1 MITNVYIDGFNLYFR
16 CVRHTPYKW
25 LNLAEMSRLLFKRH
39 TVHRIRYFTALVTT
53 RQDDPDQLARQQV
66 YLRALSTIPNLHIHL
81 GTFSQHRCK
90 RPLASSSTEPPQMVE
105 VIDQKEKGSDVNLA
119 TYLLVDGFR
128 NDCEQ
133 AVVVSGDADLIEPI
147 RMVRAELGLR
157 VVLVPTQRDFR
168 KLNRKLLQA
177 ASCVKRIRE
186 NVLFLSQFPPVMSD
200 ANGTFSK
207 PTSW

>member
-1 MITNVYIDGFNLYFR
+1 
-16 CVRHTPYKW
+16 
-25 LNLAEMSRLLFKRH
+25 
-39 TVHRIRYFTALVTT
+39 
-53 RQDDPDQLARQQV
+53 
-66 YLRALSTIPNLHIHL
+66 
-81 GTFSQHRCK
+81 
-90 RPLASSSTEPPQMVE
+90 MVE

-128 NDCEQ
+128 NDYEQ

-168 KLNRKLLQA
+168 KLNRNLLQA

-186 NVLFLSQFPPVMSD
+186 SVLFLSQFPPVMSD